1 MSEIIDIIIMFFKLF
16 EERISIGYKKN
27 KDQLYKHFKDE
38 FIRRIINKLINEKNN
53 IETQKQTN
61 NKMIKEMKKHNVEAT
76 AYEAENEKLD
86 DKKQELDKNIN
97 RLQSER
103 I

>member
-1 MSEIIDIIIMFFKLF
+1 MTEIIDVIIMFFKLF
-16 EERISIGYKKN
+16 EERISVGYKKN

-38 FIRRIINKLINEKNN
+38 FLRRIINKLINEKNN
-53 IETQKQTN
+53 IEAQKNTN

-76 AYEAENEKLD
+76 AYEQENDKLD
-86 DKKQELDKNIN
+86 GKKQELDKNIN
-97 RLQSER
+97 KLSAER